1 MSLPEELGAYMKGF
15 AQAVNHLAWDTEGT
29 IMAVEPEGAMWRG
42 YEAGERAY
50 EEAIAAEI
58 IRLSVK
64 SKIIEEPK

>member
-1 MSLPEELGAYMKGF
+1 
-15 AQAVNHLAWDTEGT
+15 
-29 IMAVEPEGAMWRG
+29 MWRG